1 MEIWR
6 KVDQKIVIN
15 VDLSIFQV
23 FIRELISNA
32 SDAIEKFRYLNM
44 TGETL
49 EQGGGYSYT
58 IVLWSQGHTTG
69 PNLLSV
75 FSGSKLFYKL
85 LSVNHCLFD
94 LLALF
99 FWTWM
104 LVDW

>member
-58 IVLWSQGHTTG
+58 IVLRSQGHTTG

-75 FSGSKLFYKL
+75 LSWSILFIYPCISYFIKF
-85 LSVNHCLFD
+85 LSV
-94 LLALF
+94 
-99 FWTWM
+99 
-104 LVDW
+104 